1 MWNSCTTTE
10 RDMIV
15 STDVTYVQVKRLL
28 FYRTLE
34 MTYTQNDTENRKRKS
49 ENGSGEYFV
58 ILFSCSCVY
67 ISFYNF
73 LLVRWDLQLQRDAV
87 TRRKLQQT
95 QCYQTSRS
103 SPCCGTPASRKRC
116 EPSTSKLTQKPVV
129 HLTSLLP
136 DPAKSTTPA
145 SIIMKITH
153 LAVRLNVLLQSNLLR
168 FVTMYQ
174 YLRLA
179 PFCPVSKHST
189 SQYCYS
195 L

>member
-1 MWNSCTTTE
+1 MS
-10 RDMIV
+10 I
-15 STDVTYVQVKRLL
+15 LL
-28 FYRTLE
+28 FFLAAAAFTL
-34 MTYTQNDTENRKRKS
+34 
-49 ENGSGEYFV
+49 V
-58 ILFSCSCVY
+58 
-67 ISFYNF
+67 FYNF

-145 SIIMKITH
+145 SIIIIQITR

-174 YLRLA
+174 CLRLA
-179 PFCPVSKHST
+179 QFCPVSKHST

>member
-1 MWNSCTTTE
+1 
-10 RDMIV
+10 MIV

-34 MTYTQNDTENRKRKS
+34 MTYTQNDTENRKRK
-49 ENGSGEYFV
+49 NGNVSGEYFLSFFLAAAALTSV
-58 ILFSCSCVY
+58 
-67 ISFYNF
+67 FYNF

-145 SIIMKITH
+145 SIVIKLHVWLYVYM
-153 LAVRLNVLLQSNLLR
+153 
-168 FVTMYQ
+168 
-174 YLRLA
+174 
-179 PFCPVSKHST
+179 FCC
-189 SQYCYS
+189 SQIY
-195 L
+195 

>member
-67 ISFYNF
+67 ISF
-73 LLVRWDLQLQRDAV
+73 L
-87 TRRKLQQT
+87 
-95 QCYQTSRS
+95 
-103 SPCCGTPASRKRC
+103 
-116 EPSTSKLTQKPVV
+116 
-129 HLTSLLP
+129 
-136 DPAKSTTPA
+136 
-145 SIIMKITH
+145 
-153 LAVRLNVLLQSNLLR
+153 
-168 FVTMYQ
+168 
-174 YLRLA
+174 
-179 PFCPVSKHST
+179 
-189 SQYCYS
+189 
-195 L
+195 